1 VILCRIQHILNK
13 YSIPRGGIVN
23 KNVGDS
29 ADELAVLYY
38 GRARHECGQVG
49 TTHFYN
55 FLTDLTL
62 FVKKIVLCGSIL
74 AYILTQTNT
83 EKLFFDFFN
92 AY

>member
-1 VILCRIQHILNK
+1 M
-13 YSIPRGGIVN
+13 
-23 KNVGDS
+23 GDR
-29 ADELAVLYY
+29 ADELAVLDD

-55 FLTDLTL
+55 FLTVLTP
-62 FVKKIVLCGSIL
+62 FVKKIVLCCSVL

-83 EKLFFDFFN
+83 EKLFFN

>member
-1 VILCRIQHILNK
+1 MCH
-13 YSIPRGGIVN
+13 STH
-23 KNVGDS
+23 
-29 ADELAVLYY
+29 ELAVLDN
-38 GRARHECGQVG
+38 GAARHECVQVG

-55 FLTDLTL
+55 FLTVSSP
-62 FVKKIVLCGSIL
+62 FVKKIVLCRSVL